1 MCSLVAT
8 HTHPVRAASAALQLQ
23 PTAARAHVVGMVW
36 YGMVWYGMVWLIFS
50 VGTGGHET
58 RSRWPVRS
66 SRNLVGML
74 LSSHPAFIRR

>member
-36 YGMVWYGMVWLIFS
+36 YGMVWYGMVWYGSSFLLVLGDTRRDRGGPYVV
-50 VGTGGHET
+50 VGT
-58 RSRWPVRS
+58 S
-66 SRNLVGML
+66 
-74 LSSHPAFIRR
+74 

>member
-36 YGMVWYGMVWLIFS
+36 YGMVWYGMAHLFCWYW
-50 VGTGGHET
+50 GTRDEIEVART
-58 RSRWPVRS
+58 
-66 SRNLVGML
+66 
-74 LSSHPAFIRR
+74 